1 MTASRAA
8 MPRQNPPHRQQGR
21 RRDHPASR
29 TVLLRQSLRYSVGPQ
44 VSIHERAWLLAVQL
58 PHRSE
63 QAAIWA
69 ASRHPRPAGPLP
81 ATGRL
86 NQESSSRHRTGS
98 RLQAM
103 FLSPRLSPCHLRAR
117 FCSAG
122 ETAADR
128 LETSLMVSN
137 HEKTAG
143 SARRTAAAITRSP
156 CAPSQRF
163 NRIDTQ
169 IRNRLSRS
177 SGSSFS
183 NCPASHSLWKRSATS
198 RPWRPAGRRT
208 SASPPRAQ
216 A

>member
-1 MTASRAA
+1 MPSRQRLPGPRPDRRKDHHASQTAPLQR
-8 MPRQNPPHRQQGR
+8 
-21 RRDHPASR
+21 
-29 TVLLRQSLRYSVGPQ
+29 SLRHSAGPQ
-44 VSIHERAWLLAVQL
+44 VSMGQRARLSPVQL